1 MTAKVIKLPDI
12 GEGVAQAEIVE
23 WHVAT
28 GDQVKEDQIL
38 GAVMTDKATVEIPS
52 PVSGIVLER
61 GGDIGTVLAVGSML
75 VTIDTED
82 GPGTPSLQPA
92 VAPASP
98 QPAPPAAPTKT
109 SEVRDAVAPAEATRG
124 KALAAP
130 SVRARA
136 RELDIDLA
144 QMRGSGPGGRVTHDD
159 LARHGTAPLPATRR
173 RSGTETI
180 KLAGLRRVIA
190 GKMAEATRK
199 IAHFS
204 YIEEVDVTALEDLRA
219 HLNARQAERGV
230 KLTIL
235 PFIVR
240 ALAVALPDFP
250 EMNALY
256 DDDNETVTRHASVDI
271 GIAAQTPAGL
281 MVPVLRH
288 AEEHGLWSCAAEIKR
303 LATAARDGTAK
314 RDELS
319 GSTITI
325 TSLGELG
332 GIATTPVINRPEVAI
347 IGVNRMAIRPVWQG
361 QQFVPRKMMNL
372 SSSFD
377 HRIIDGQNA
386 ALFIR
391 RIKELLETPAAMYVE

>member
-1 MTAKVIKLPDI
+1 MAARVIKLPDI

-23 WHVAT
+23 WHIAA

-61 GGDIGTVLAVGSML
+61 GGEIGTVLAVGSML

-82 GPGTPSLQPA
+82 GPGAPSLQPA
-92 VAPASP
+92 VAPPSP
-98 QPAPPAAPTKT
+98 LPSPPIAPTKAP
-109 SEVRDAVAPAEATRG
+109 EVRDAAAPVEAGTS
-124 KALAAP
+124 KPLASP

-136 RELDIDLA
+136 RELGIDLG
-144 QMRGSGPGGRVTHDD
+144 QLRGSGPGGRITHDD
-159 LARHGTAPLPATRR
+159 LARAIATPAPAARR
-173 RSGTETI
+173 RSGTERI

-190 GKMAEATRK
+190 GKMAESTRK

-204 YIEEVDVTALEDLRA
+204 HIEEVDVTALEDLRA
-219 HLNARQAERGV
+219 YLNGRYANSRP

-240 ALAVALPDFP
+240 ALIVALTDFP
-250 EMNALY
+250 EMNAHF
-256 DDDNETVTRHASVDI
+256 DDDNDVVTRHAAVDV
-271 GIAAQTPAGL
+271 GIAAQTPDGL

-303 LATAARDGTAK
+303 LASAARDGAAK
-314 RDELS
+314 REELS

-347 IGVNRMAIRPVWQG
+347 VGINRMAIRPVWQG
-361 QQFVPRKMMNL
+361 QNFVPRKMMNL

-377 HRIIDGQNA
+377 HRVIDGQNA

-391 RIKELLETPAAMYVE
+391 RIKELLENPAAMYVE

>member
-1 MTAKVIKLPDI
+1 MAARVIKLPDI

-23 WHVAT
+23 WHIAA

-52 PVSGIVLER
+52 PVSGIVLKR

-82 GPGTPSLQPA
+82 GPAAPSLQPA
-92 VAPASP
+92 VAPPDP
-98 QPAPPAAPTKT
+98 QPALPATSTNPP
-109 SEVRDAVAPAEATRG
+109 EVRDAVAPVEAGRS
-124 KALAAP
+124 KPLAAP

-136 RELDIDLA
+136 RELNIDLG
-144 QMRGSGPGGRVTHDD
+144 QLRGSGPGGRVTHDD
-159 LARHGTAPLPATRR
+159 LARGAATPAPAARR
-173 RSGTETI
+173 RGGTETI

-219 HLNARQAERGV
+219 YMNSRYADSRP

-240 ALAVALPDFP
+240 ALTIAVADFP
-250 EMNALY
+250 DMNAHF
-256 DDDNETVTRHASVDI
+256 DDDNDVVTRHAAVDV
-271 GIAAQTPAGL
+271 GIAAQTPGGL

-288 AEEHGLWSCAAEIKR
+288 AEEHGLWSCATEIKR
-303 LATAARDGTAK
+303 LAAAARDGAAK

-347 IGVNRMAIRPVWQG
+347 VGVNRMAVRPVWQG
-361 QQFVPRKMMNL
+361 QNFVPRKMMNL

-377 HRIIDGQNA
+377 HRVIDGQNA

-391 RIKELLETPAAMYVE
+391 RIKELLENPAAMYVE